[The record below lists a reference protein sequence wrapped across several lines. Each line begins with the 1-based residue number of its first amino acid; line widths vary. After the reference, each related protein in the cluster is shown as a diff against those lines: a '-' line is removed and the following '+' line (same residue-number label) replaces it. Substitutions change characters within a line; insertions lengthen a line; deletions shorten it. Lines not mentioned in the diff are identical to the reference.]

1 MITLEVA
8 QGSPEWIQARL
19 GIPTAS
25 QFDRILTAKTL
36 KVSAQSVGYHYE
48 LLAEYF
54 LGQPVSDAGSGYM
67 DRGLEME
74 REARTWYELASDV
87 DVQPVGLCLTED
99 RRIGASPDGLVGSE
113 GLVEIKCPSAAV
125 HIGYLLNQ
133 DRLVEKYQHQ
143 VQGGL
148 WVTGRQWIDLVSYHP
163 SLPPVLVRVAIDADY
178 QQALSV
184 ALAVFVKT
192 LDQARRWLTA
202 RYALLPPERPS

>member
-1 MITLEVA
+1 MITLDVV

-25 QFDRILTAKTL
+25 QFDRIVTAKTL
-36 KVSAQSVGYHYE
+36 KVSAQSVGYQYE

-54 LGQPVSDAGSGYM
+54 LQQPVSDAGTGFM
-67 DRGLEME
+67 ARGLEIE
-74 REARTWYELASDV
+74 QEARTWYELARSV

-125 HIGYLLNQ
+125 HIGYLLNP

-163 SLPPVLVRVAIDADY
+163 SLPPVLVRVGFDLAY
-178 QQALSV
+178 QQALGS
-184 ALAVFVKT
+184 ALAEFVES
-192 LDQARRWLTA
+192 LDQARRWLSA
-202 RYALLPPERPS
+202 QYDLRPLEIP